1 MTNSGSNAPQ
11 VQTPQTPTLL
21 NNRYRVVKVL
31 GDGGFGTTYL
41 AVDMQMP
48 SRRQCVIKQLK
59 PIDNNPQ
66 IYQLVKERFH
76 REAAILERLGESHD
90 QIPMLYAFL
99 EEEGQFY
106 LVEEWVAGQ
115 TLTQK
120 MRQTGPLSEGEVR
133 GILVKLLPVIDYIH
147 RQRIVHR
154 DIKPDNIILR
164 QTDGMPS
171 LIDFGA
177 VKETMSTVVN
187 SQGQTNR
194 SIVVGTPGYMPM
206 EQLAGRPVYS
216 SDLYSLGLTAIY
228 LLTRKIPQDL
238 ETDPQTG
245 MMVWQHLAP
254 HLSPEF
260 TSTLNQAIH
269 PQPNERFLSA
279 SAMMNRLVLT
289 ATDIVDVAQA
299 AIAIGEVHPKD
310 IDQSAAITNPGTTP
324 VGVDATDIVSH
335 PQASPSVNPSPLV
348 SNGPVPEPSAVEPT
362 QAVIPQ
368 HQLIQPVVPPSTN
381 QGQRFPEWQKAVLT
395 GGVIGLFVLAGAMLL
410 RGQVSDLLT
419 RDSPSSTPSLDSGS
433 PAADKAVSA
442 TPSPSPSTNNSQV
455 NQPTPPPPVKVAL
468 PPNADQ
474 TNASIVG
481 EPGSKN
487 IRSGPGTHYAQTH
500 IAYPGDRIT
509 LITSDRDQGG
519 FLWHNVYFPKS
530 QAQGWI
536 AAQLVRSDQTAPR
549 PTPTPQPTPKPT
561 PEPTPSTTNAT
572 IVGSPESKNI
582 RTGPGTKFPTKHI
595 AYPAIAFKLSGN
607 AKMGE
612 ATYGMKSIFPSRRL
626 GGGLQLSLFKLI
638 KSQ

>member
-1 MTNSGSNAPQ
+1 MTNSGTNTPN

-21 NNRYRVVKVL
+21 NNRYRVIKVL
-31 GDGGFGTTYL
+31 GDGGFGTTFL
-41 AVDMQMP
+41 AEDTQMP

-66 IYQLVKERFH
+66 IYQLVKDRFQ

-99 EEEGQFY
+99 EEAGQFY

-120 MRQTGPLSEGEVR
+120 MQQGPLSESEVQD
-133 GILVKLLPVIDYIH
+133 ILIKILPVIDYIH
-147 RQRIVHR
+147 QQRIVHR

-164 QTDGMPS
+164 QVDGMPS

-206 EQLAGRPVYS
+206 EQLAGHPVYS

-228 LLTRKIPQDL
+228 LLTRKLPQEL

-245 MMVWQHLAP
+245 MLLWQHLVP
-254 HLSPEF
+254 HLTPKF
-260 TSTLNQAIH
+260 AATLNQAIH
-269 PQPNERFLSA
+269 PQPHERFLSA
-279 SAMMNRLVLT
+279 AAMMQQLVPPT
-289 ATDIVDVAQA
+289 TPIIDVAQQ
-299 AIAIGEVHPKD
+299 AIATGSE
-310 IDQSAAITNPGTTP
+310 AIAHQETTP
-324 VGVDATDIVSH
+324 VGVEATDIVSQ
-335 PQASPSVNPSPLV
+335 PSTSTPIPASEPSV
-348 SNGPVPEPSAVEPT
+348 PVPSEPAVAEPAVSEPT

-368 HQLIQPVVPPSTN
+368 HPSVPPAVT
-381 QGQRFPEWQKAVLT
+381 QARFPEWQKAVLT
-395 GGVIGLFVLAGAMLL
+395 GGVVGIFVLVSAVLL

-419 RDSPSSTPSLDSGS
+419 RNSPSPTPTADTDSPTS
-433 PAADKAVSA
+433 DKAVSA
-442 TPSPSPSTNNSQV
+442 SPSPAPTSNTQSPSQV
-455 NQPTPPPPVKVAL
+455 NQPVSPPPVEIAL
-468 PPNADQ
+468 PPNAEQ
-474 TNASIVG
+474 TNARIVG

-487 IRSGPGTHYAQTH
+487 IRSGPGTNYSQTH

-509 LITSDRDQGG
+509 IITSDRDPGG
-519 FLWHNVYFPKS
+519 FLWHNVYFPDS

-536 AAQLVRSDQTAPR
+536 AAQLVEADQAAP
-549 PTPTPQPTPKPT
+549 PSPKPIPKPTPKPSS
-561 PEPTPSTTNAT
+561 STTNAK

-582 RTGPGTKFPTKHI
+582 RTGPGTKFPTKHM
-595 AYPAIAFKLSGN
+595 AYPGDRVQILGQK
-607 AKMGE
+607 KD
-612 ATYGMKSIFPSRRL
+612 
-626 GGGLQLSLFKLI
+626 GGGYLWYEVLFPQSGARGWIAAQLI
-638 KSQ
+638 QRD

>member
-1 MTNSGSNAPQ
+1 MTNSGTNTPH

-21 NNRYRVVKVL
+21 NNRYRVIKVL
-31 GDGGFGTTYL
+31 GDGGFGTTFL
-41 AVDMQMP
+41 AEDTQMP

-66 IYQLVKERFH
+66 IYQLVKDRFQ

-99 EEEGQFY
+99 EEAGQFY

-120 MRQTGPLSEGEVR
+120 MQHGPLSETEVR
-133 GILVKLLPVIDYIH
+133 DILIKLLPAIDYIH
-147 RQRIVHR
+147 QQRIVHR

-164 QTDGMPS
+164 QKDGIPS

-228 LLTRKIPQDL
+228 LLTLKIPQEL

-245 MMVWQHLAP
+245 VLLWQHLVP
-254 HLSPEF
+254 NLSSEF
-260 TSTLNQAIH
+260 AATLSQAIH

-279 SAMMNRLVLT
+279 VAMMNHLVLP
-289 ATDIVDVAQA
+289 ATHVVDVAQDA
-299 AIAIGEVHPKD
+299 
-310 IDQSAAITNPGTTP
+310 TNAQAPEILANQDTTP
-324 VGVDATDIVSH
+324 VGVEATDIIAHTLQQPSISITEASVSV
-335 PQASPSVNPSPLV
+335 P
-348 SNGPVPEPSAVEPT
+348 PEPAVSEPT

-368 HQLIQPVVPPSTN
+368 HPSVPPTVN
-381 QGQRFPEWQKAVLT
+381 QARFPEWQKAILT
-395 GGVIGLFVLAGAMLL
+395 GGVIGIFVLVSAVLL
-410 RGQVSDLLT
+410 RGQVSDLLS
-419 RDSPSSTPSLDSGS
+419 RNSPTPAVETERSTS
-433 PAADKAVSA
+433 DKAVSA
-442 TPSPSPSTNNSQV
+442 SPEPSTPTNDSTSQV
-455 NQPTPPPPVKVAL
+455 TRPAPPPPVEIAL

-474 TNASIVG
+474 TNARIAG
-481 EPGSKN
+481 DPGSKN
-487 IRSGPGTHYAQTH
+487 IRSGPGTNYAQTH

-509 LITSDRDQGG
+509 IITSDHDQGG

-536 AAQLVRSDQTAPR
+536 AAQLVKADQAAKPAPD
-549 PTPTPQPTPKPT
+549 PTPTPKPT
-561 PEPTPSTTNAT
+561 PANTNAT
-572 IVGSPESKNI
+572 LVGSPESKNI
-582 RTGPGTKFPTKHI
+582 RTGPGTKFPTKHM
-595 AYPAIAFKLSGN
+595 AYPGDRVRIVGQRKDVGGYLWYEVLFPQSGVRGWIA
-607 AKMGE
+607 A
-612 ATYGMKSIFPSRRL
+612 
-626 GGGLQLSLFKLI
+626 QLI
-638 KSQ
+638 QRD

>member
-1 MTNSGSNAPQ
+1 MTNSGSNDPQ

-41 AVDMQMP
+41 AVDTQMP

-120 MRQTGPLSEGEVR
+120 VRQGLLSEEEVR
-133 GILVKLLPVIDYIH
+133 EILVKLLPAIDYIH
-147 RQRIVHR
+147 QQRIVHR

-164 QTDGMPS
+164 QIDGMPS

-194 SIVVGTPGYMPM
+194 SIVVGTPGFMPM
-206 EQLAGRPVYS
+206 EQLAGRPVYG

-245 MMVWQHLAP
+245 MLIWQHLVP

-260 TSTLNQAIH
+260 AATLDQAIH

-279 SAMMNRLVLT
+279 SAMMNCLVRPAET
-289 ATDIVDVAQA
+289 VDA
-299 AIAIGEVHPKD
+299 APNPVVIGEADPQQMGH
-310 IDQSAAITNPGTTP
+310 AETITNQAPA
-324 VGVDATDIVSH
+324 GVEATDIVSH
-335 PQASPSVNPSPLV
+335 APQVSPHPSP
-348 SNGPVPEPSAVEPT
+348 PVPAPEPPPTVEPT

-368 HQLIQPVVPPSTN
+368 HQPAPSTATPAA
-381 QGQRFPEWQKAVLT
+381 QRFPEWQKAVLT

-419 RDSPSSTPSLDSGS
+419 RTSPAPSPSPALES
-433 PAADKAVSA
+433 PTVDKAVSTA
-442 TPSPSPSTNNSQV
+442 PTPSPSPSPV
-455 NQPTPPPPVKVAL
+455 NPPVAPPPVQVAL
-468 PPNADQ
+468 PPNAEQ
-474 TNASIVG
+474 TNASIIG
-481 EPGSKN
+481 DPGSKN
-487 IRSGPGTHYAQTH
+487 IRSGPGTQYAQTH
-500 IAYPGDRIT
+500 LAYPGDRIT
-509 LITSDRDQGG
+509 VITSDRDQGG
-519 FLWHNVYFPKS
+519 FLWHNVYFPDS

-536 AAQLVRSDQTAPR
+536 AAQLVREDNTSPVPSPR
-549 PTPTPQPTPKPT
+549 PTPTPTPQ
-561 PEPTPSTTNAT
+561 PSTNAI

-582 RTGPGTKFPTKHI
+582 RTGPGTNFATKHI
-595 AYPAIAFKLSGN
+595 AYPGDRVQIVGQGKD
-607 AKMGE
+607 
-612 ATYGMKSIFPSRRL
+612 
-626 GGGLQLSLFKLI
+626 GGGYLWYEVYFPKSGARGWIAAQLI
-638 KSQ
+638 QVD